1 MRNPDRGDQAG
12 VNEGLGEGAKGE
24 IKEGAFKPAG

>member
-1 MRNPDRGDQAG
+1 MRNPDRGEG
-12 VNEGLGEGAKGE
+12 GEVNERLGGAKGE